1 MTKKQFTE
9 QLAEQ
14 LRGLLADDGCQIRYD
29 VFMKNNDVA
38 RYGIIVQREGETISP
53 TIYIENYYDDYIQ
66 MKRTMSEIAEQILS
80 VLCQVREHAGQYD
93 SFAMDFEACQDKIIY
108 RLIST
113 EKNKKVLQGIPHIP
127 FLNMSI
133 TFAVVCNLSPDGLE
147 SIRINNEL
155 MEKWEVSL
163 KKLYQLARENTPRIF
178 PVKIDLLENL
188 IASYLGLKEEFLP
201 ASKEESLA
209 EKNSPLIATNE
220 SGIQG
225 ATVLLYENLI
235 QNLAEKYNSNLYIL
249 PSSIHEIIVIPGND
263 DKNLSD
269 LTAMVEDINK
279 KHVSREEI
287 LADTAF
293 YYDREEKK
301 FVY

>member
-1 MTKKQFTE
+1 M
-9 QLAEQ
+9 
-14 LRGLLADDGCQIRYD
+14 
-29 VFMKNNDVA
+29 
-38 RYGIIVQREGETISP
+38 
-53 TIYIENYYDDYIQ
+53 
-66 MKRTMSEIAEQILS
+66 
-80 VLCQVREHAGQYD
+80 
-93 SFAMDFEACQDKIIY
+93 
-108 RLIST
+108 
-113 EKNKKVLQGIPHIP
+113 
-127 FLNMSI
+127 
-133 TFAVVCNLSPDGLE
+133 
-147 SIRINNEL
+147 
-155 MEKWEVSL
+155 
-163 KKLYQLARENTPRIF
+163 
-178 PVKIDLLENL
+178 LENL